1 MTLPRTDTLVG
12 YPSGQLSSTGSVL
25 HTETV
30 ADGRRAVL
38 LDASACHPVDA
49 AWPDQPADRATLTV
63 NGNGAALDV
72 LDCVVG
78 ATDGESLYLGADVPV
93 RKGTEG
99 WAFVTAHL
107 VDDALATR
115 AGLVEGIEAS
125 IAVDADHRHALSVGH
140 TACHLASLA
149 LNAELAGSWSKTVSP
164 DALEHPDFDALAIE
178 TSRIQERGS
187 LDVYRIGKSLRKK
200 GFAPARLIDHLGE
213 IQTAVDARL
222 SAWMRSA
229 AAASIERDGDRLTD
243 RRYWTTTLDGR
254 AVSIPCGGTHVV
266 TLAELHAPTVTLRAQ
281 QLDAA
286 LELRMTTRA

>member
-12 YPSGQLSSTGSVL
+12 YPAGQLASTGAVL
-25 HTETV
+25 HTETL

-38 LDASACHPVDA
+38 LEKSACHPVDA

-63 NGNGAALDV
+63 NGAVLDV

-78 ATDGESLYLGADVPV
+78 ATDGESLYLSADVPV

-107 VDDALATR
+107 VDDADATR
-115 AGLVEGIEAS
+115 AGLVEGAEAS
-125 IAVDADHRHALSVGH
+125 IAVDADYRHALSVGH

-149 LNAELAGSWSKTVSP
+149 LNAELAESWSKAVSP
-164 DALEHPDFDALAIE
+164 DALGNPDFDALAIE

-187 LDVYRIGKSLRKK
+187 LDVYRIGRSLRKK
-200 GFAPARLIDHLGE
+200 GFAPARLVDDLDSVE
-213 IQTAVDARL
+213 SAVDARL
-222 SAWMRSA
+222 SAWVRSGA
-229 AAASIERDGDRLTD
+229 TASVERDGDLLTD
-243 RRYWTTTLDGR
+243 RRYWTTTLEGR
-254 AVSIPCGGTHVV
+254 AVSIPCGGTHVA
-266 TLAELHAPTVTLRAQ
+266 TLAELDAPTVTLQAQ
-281 QLDAA
+281 QLEGA